1 MGEIRIK
8 GTCESMTPE
17 AVVKLNPLARDYLVG
32 DLSEIQVNPPVQA
45 PIPAPKP
52 FTGFQVTY

>member
-8 GTCESMTPE
+8 GTCESIDPK
-17 AVVKLNPLARDYLVG
+17 VIVKLDPLARNYLVG
-32 DLSEIQVNPPVQA
+32 DLPEIQVNPPVQA
-45 PIPAPKP
+45 PIPAPKT